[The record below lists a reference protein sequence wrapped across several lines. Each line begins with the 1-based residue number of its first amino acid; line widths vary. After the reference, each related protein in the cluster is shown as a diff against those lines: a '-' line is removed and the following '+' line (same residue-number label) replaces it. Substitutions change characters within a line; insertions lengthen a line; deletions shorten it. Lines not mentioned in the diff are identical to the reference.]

1 MKPRIINLAGLSLI
15 VLLLSN
21 TFASVDAVANF
32 PNWVPQNTD
41 IEDFALLWNETTYS
55 DNFICSDAENLSVY
69 SQVWYSNNS
78 QDETVSFI
86 ASAITD
92 LDLDILKEKLSWQM
106 NLLVAIGFPEFS
118 GKTSWDLFIFILNQT
133 YGDMG
138 EVTSEL
144 TNWEAAYECNT
155 TGTIFNYF
163 IIGMVDESKMA
174 ISFALE
180 LNSNYWL
187 SLLDDQMG
195 QIIGGIV
202 STLLKLAA
210 FISTLGIACPE
221 SSGDTSVPVSQI
233 SQGVTGES
241 QYTSRDDMIDF
252 NSKMG
257 IFINPK
263 AAIPGYSIGI
273 MVGAFFLICPIVLVL
288 ESKKRHQ

>member
-1 MKPRIINLAGLSLI
+1 MKTRIINLAGFSLI

-21 TFASVDAVANF
+21 TLTSVDAVTNF
-32 PNWVPQNTD
+32 PTWVPQNTD
-41 IEDFALLWNETTYS
+41 IEDFTLLWNETTYS
-55 DNFICSDAENLSVY
+55 ENFICSEAENLSVY
-69 SQVWYSNNS
+69 SQVWYRNNS

-92 LDLDILKEKLSWQM
+92 LDLDILNEKLSWQM
-106 NLLVAIGFPEFS
+106 NLLVAIGFPEFT

-133 YGDMG
+133 YGEMG

-144 TNWEAAYECNT
+144 ANWEAAYECNT
-155 TGTIFNYF
+155 TGSIFNYF

-174 ISFALE
+174 LSFALE
-180 LNSNYWL
+180 LNSNYWWT
-187 SLLDDQMG
+187 LLDDQMG

-210 FISTLGIACPE
+210 FISTLGIECPE
-221 SSGDTSVPVSQI
+221 SSGDPAVPVSQI
-233 SQGVTGES
+233 SKGVIEES
-241 QYTSRDDMIDF
+241 QYTSREDMVDF

-257 IFINPK
+257 TFINPK

-273 MVGAFFLICPIVLVL
+273 MVGTFLLICPILFVI
-288 ESKKRHQ
+288 EFKKKH